1 MALCAHK
8 EEGVGACCPKGNLHL
23 CLTDP
28 SSTVS
33 LQRGDR
39 LAAYRIPVDVDG
51 LTGAKSVEGDGDEL
65 GCPACDHA
73 SGPRHIVASP
83 LTRLDE
89 E

>member
-51 LTGAKSVEGDGDEL
+51 LTGAKSVEGDGDHVARLAHL
-65 GCPACDHA
+65 G
-73 SGPRHIVASP
+73 
-83 LTRLDE
+83 T
-89 E
+89 